1 MVANHQGGWGKQK
14 EQRSRKGAQGHLGEL
29 DHYLVR
35 GGGFTSVYICQN
47 FSNCTLYVQ
56 FIVCKLYSIKLFT
69 KKSCLRELH
78 PWAERKR
85 KLRESLQIQ
94 IY

>member
-1 MVANHQGGWGKQK
+1 MVANHQWGWGKQK

-29 DHYLVR
+29 DHYLVG

-56 FIVCKLYSIKLFT
+56 FMVCKLYSMKMFT
-69 KKSCLRELH
+69 KNLVSGSFTC
-78 PWAERKR
+78 A
-85 KLRESLQIQ
+85 
-94 IY
+94 